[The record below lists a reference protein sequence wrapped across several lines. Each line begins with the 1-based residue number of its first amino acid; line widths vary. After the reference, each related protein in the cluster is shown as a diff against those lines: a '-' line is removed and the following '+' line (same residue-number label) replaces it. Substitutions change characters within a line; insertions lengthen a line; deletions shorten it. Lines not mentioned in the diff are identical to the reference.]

1 MGKGSEF
8 HSWVRACLPEGS
20 IGKTNGRKHLGRMRE
35 RILSD
40 NLKSWGRKELMAN
53 RAAMKAGEVDFGPLF
68 RLAGEIGREMDL
80 GGLLLMILEKSRP
93 WMQAEACS
101 IFLPD
106 AVTGEL
112 VIHSARGDS
121 TPELGAL
128 RIPKGQG
135 IVGTAM
141 AEKKTIR
148 VDEVEKDARFYSK
161 ADEKTGWKTKA
172 LLAAPL
178 VDGEECVGVI
188 EFLNPIGRAAFTEQD
203 EQMVEYFAGLVA
215 SALVRIRANEAA
227 LERAAVQRD
236 LDLARELQ
244 GGLLPKIFPTK
255 EEAPGIELF
264 ARLDPAKEVSGDL
277 YDFFPIENGKMC
289 FVVGD
294 VSGKGIAAGIFM
306 AVTRTL
312 IRATAVPGRSPLEI
326 LTRVNAQ
333 LAKENQAS
341 LFVTM
346 ILGIVDTRTG
356 RMIYGQGGHNPPIL
370 IPAKGHPKYEPPGG
384 MPLGVFEDAKFG
396 ERELVLEKG
405 DTLLVYTDGVTEAM
419 NLAKDL
425 FGEDRL
431 QVAVEGGAALS
442 AEKVTERVVKKVE
455 EFVGA
460 AERSDDIT
468 LLAIQRRID

>member
-1 MGKGSEF
+1 MEARS
-8 HSWVRACLPEGS
+8 
-20 IGKTNGRKHLGRMRE
+20 KTE
-35 RILSD
+35 
-40 NLKSWGRKELMAN
+40 
-53 RAAMKAGEVDFGPLF
+53 AGEVDYGPLF
-68 RLAGEIGREMDL
+68 RLAGEIGREADL
-80 GGLLLMILEKSRP
+80 GGLLLKILEKSRP
-93 WMQAEACS
+93 WMKAEACS

-106 AVTGEL
+106 AETGEL
-112 VIHSARGDS
+112 VIHSARGDRA
-121 TPELGAL
+121 PELGTL
-128 RIPKGQG
+128 RVPKGQG

-148 VDEVEKDARFYSK
+148 VDEVAKDARFYAK

-215 SALVRIRANEAA
+215 AALVRIRANEAA

-277 YDFFPIENGKMC
+277 YDFFPIEDGKMC

-312 IRATAVPGRSPLEI
+312 IRATAVAGRSPLEI
-326 LTRVNAQ
+326 LTKVNAQ

-346 ILGIVDTRTG
+346 ILGIVDTKTG
-356 RMIYGQGGHNPPIL
+356 RMVYGQGGHNPPIRVPL
-370 IPAKGHPKYEPPGG
+370 KGKPMYEPPGG
-384 MPLGVFEDAKFG
+384 MPLGVFDDAKFG

-405 DTLLVYTDGVTEAM
+405 ETLLVYTDGVTEAM

-431 QVAVEGGAALS
+431 ERAVEGGAVLS
-442 AEKVTERVVKKVE
+442 AEKLTERVVEKVE
-455 EFVGA
+455 EFVGE

-468 LLAIQRRID
+468 LLAIQRRND

>member
-1 MGKGSEF
+1 MEARS
-8 HSWVRACLPEGS
+8 
-20 IGKTNGRKHLGRMRE
+20 KTEAR
-35 RILSD
+35 
-40 NLKSWGRKELMAN
+40 
-53 RAAMKAGEVDFGPLF
+53 EVDYGPLF
-68 RLAGEIGREMDL
+68 RLAGEIGREADL
-80 GGLLLMILEKSRP
+80 GGLLLKILERSRP
-93 WMQAEACS
+93 WMKAEACS

-106 AVTGEL
+106 AETGEL
-112 VIHSARGDS
+112 VIHSARGDRA
-121 TPELGAL
+121 PELGTL
-128 RIPKGQG
+128 RVPKGQG

-148 VDEVEKDARFYSK
+148 VDEVAKDARFYAK

-215 SALVRIRANEAA
+215 AALVRIRANEAA

-312 IRATAVPGRSPLEI
+312 IRATAVAGRSPLEI
-326 LTRVNAQ
+326 LTKVNAQ

-346 ILGIVDTRTG
+346 ILGIVDTQTG
-356 RMIYGQGGHNPPIL
+356 RMVYGQGGHNPPIRVPL
-370 IPAKGHPKYEPPGG
+370 KGKPSYEPPGG
-384 MPLGVFEDAKFG
+384 MPLGVFDDAKFG

-405 DTLLVYTDGVTEAM
+405 ETLLVYTDGVTEAM

-431 QVAVEGGAALS
+431 ERAVEGGAVLS
-442 AEKVTERVVKKVE
+442 AEKLTERVVEKVE
-455 EFVGA
+455 EFVGE

-468 LLAIQRRID
+468 LLAIQRRND

>member
-1 MGKGSEF
+1 MEARF
-8 HSWVRACLPEGS
+8 
-20 IGKTNGRKHLGRMRE
+20 KTE
-35 RILSD
+35 
-40 NLKSWGRKELMAN
+40 
-53 RAAMKAGEVDFGPLF
+53 AGEVDYGPLF
-68 RLAGEIGREMDL
+68 RLAGEIGREADL
-80 GGLLLMILEKSRP
+80 GGLLLKILERSRP
-93 WMQAEACS
+93 WMKAEACS

-106 AVTGEL
+106 AETGEL
-112 VIHSARGDS
+112 VIHSARGDRA
-121 TPELGAL
+121 PELGTL
-128 RIPKGQG
+128 RVPKGQG

-148 VDEVEKDARFYSK
+148 VDEVAKDARFYAK

-215 SALVRIRANEAA
+215 AALVRIRANEAA

-312 IRATAVPGRSPLEI
+312 IRATAVAGRSPLEI
-326 LTRVNAQ
+326 LTKVNAQ

-346 ILGIVDTRTG
+346 ILGIVDTKTG
-356 RMIYGQGGHNPPIL
+356 RMVYGQGGHNPPIRVPL
-370 IPAKGHPKYEPPGG
+370 KGKPSYEPPGG
-384 MPLGVFEDAKFG
+384 MPLGVFDDAKFG

-405 DTLLVYTDGVTEAM
+405 ETLLVYTDGVTEAM

-431 QVAVEGGAALS
+431 ERAVEGGAVLS
-442 AEKVTERVVKKVE
+442 AEKLTERVVEKVE
-455 EFVGA
+455 EFVGE

-468 LLAIQRRID
+468 LLAIQRRND

>member
-1 MGKGSEF
+1 MEARF
-8 HSWVRACLPEGS
+8 
-20 IGKTNGRKHLGRMRE
+20 KTE
-35 RILSD
+35 
-40 NLKSWGRKELMAN
+40 
-53 RAAMKAGEVDFGPLF
+53 AGEVDYGPLF
-68 RLAGEIGREMDL
+68 RLAGEIGREADL
-80 GGLLLMILEKSRP
+80 GGLLLKILERSRP
-93 WMQAEACS
+93 WMKAEACS

-106 AVTGEL
+106 AETGEL
-112 VIHSARGDS
+112 VIHSARGDRA
-121 TPELGAL
+121 PELGTL
-128 RIPKGQG
+128 RVPKGQG

-148 VDEVEKDARFYSK
+148 VDEVAKDARFYAK

-215 SALVRIRANEAA
+215 AALVRIRANEAA

-312 IRATAVPGRSPLEI
+312 IRATAVAGRSPLEI
-326 LTRVNAQ
+326 LTKVNAQ

-346 ILGIVDTRTG
+346 ILGIVDTKTG
-356 RMIYGQGGHNPPIL
+356 RMVYGQGGHNPPIRVPL
-370 IPAKGHPKYEPPGG
+370 KGKPTYEPPGG
-384 MPLGVFEDAKFG
+384 MPLGVFDDAKFG

-405 DTLLVYTDGVTEAM
+405 ETLLVYTDGVTEAM

-431 QVAVEGGAALS
+431 ERAVEGGAVLS
-442 AEKVTERVVKKVE
+442 AEKLTERVVEKVE
-455 EFVGA
+455 EFVGE

-468 LLAIQRRID
+468 LLAIQRRND

>member
-1 MGKGSEF
+1 MEARS
-8 HSWVRACLPEGS
+8 
-20 IGKTNGRKHLGRMRE
+20 KTE
-35 RILSD
+35 
-40 NLKSWGRKELMAN
+40 
-53 RAAMKAGEVDFGPLF
+53 AGEVDYGPLF
-68 RLAGEIGREMDL
+68 RLAGEIGREADL
-80 GGLLLMILEKSRP
+80 GGLLLKILEKSRP
-93 WMQAEACS
+93 WMKAEACS

-106 AVTGEL
+106 AETGEL
-112 VIHSARGDS
+112 VIHSARGDRA
-121 TPELGAL
+121 PELGTL
-128 RIPKGQG
+128 RVPKGQG

-148 VDEVEKDARFYSK
+148 VDEVAKDARFYAK

-215 SALVRIRANEAA
+215 AALVRIRANEAA

-277 YDFFPIENGKMC
+277 YDFFPIEDGKMC

-312 IRATAVPGRSPLEI
+312 IRATAVAGRSPLEI
-326 LTRVNAQ
+326 LTKVNAQ

-346 ILGIVDTRTG
+346 ILGIVDTKTG
-356 RMIYGQGGHNPPIL
+356 RMVYGQGGHNPPIRVPL
-370 IPAKGHPKYEPPGG
+370 KGKPTYEPPGG
-384 MPLGVFEDAKFG
+384 MPLGVFDDAKFG

-405 DTLLVYTDGVTEAM
+405 ETLLVYTDGVTEAM

-431 QVAVEGGAALS
+431 ERAVEGGAVLS
-442 AEKVTERVVKKVE
+442 AEKLTERVVEKVE
-455 EFVGA
+455 EFVGE

-468 LLAIQRRID
+468 LLAIQRRND

>member
-1 MGKGSEF
+1 MEARS
-8 HSWVRACLPEGS
+8 
-20 IGKTNGRKHLGRMRE
+20 KTEAR
-35 RILSD
+35 
-40 NLKSWGRKELMAN
+40 
-53 RAAMKAGEVDFGPLF
+53 EVDYGPLF
-68 RLAGEIGREMDL
+68 RLAGEIGREADL
-80 GGLLLMILEKSRP
+80 GGLLLKILEKSRP
-93 WMQAEACS
+93 WMKAEACS

-106 AVTGEL
+106 AETGEL
-112 VIHSARGDS
+112 VIHSARGDRA
-121 TPELGAL
+121 PELGTL
-128 RIPKGQG
+128 RVPKGQG

-148 VDEVEKDARFYSK
+148 VDEVAKDARFYAK

-215 SALVRIRANEAA
+215 AALVRIRANEAA

-244 GGLLPKIFPTK
+244 GGLLPKIFPTR

-277 YDFFPIENGKMC
+277 YDFFPMENGKMC

-312 IRATAVPGRSPLEI
+312 IRATAVAGRSPLEI
-326 LTRVNAQ
+326 LTKVNAQ

-346 ILGIVDTRTG
+346 ILGIVDTQTG
-356 RMIYGQGGHNPPIL
+356 RMVYGQGGHNPPIRVPL
-370 IPAKGHPKYEPPGG
+370 KGKPTYEPPGG
-384 MPLGVFEDAKFG
+384 MPLGVFDDAKFG

-405 DTLLVYTDGVTEAM
+405 ETLLVYTDGVTEAM

-431 QVAVEGGAALS
+431 ERAVEGGAVLS
-442 AEKVTERVVKKVE
+442 AEKLTERVVERVE
-455 EFVGA
+455 EFVGE

-468 LLAIQRRID
+468 MLAIQRRND